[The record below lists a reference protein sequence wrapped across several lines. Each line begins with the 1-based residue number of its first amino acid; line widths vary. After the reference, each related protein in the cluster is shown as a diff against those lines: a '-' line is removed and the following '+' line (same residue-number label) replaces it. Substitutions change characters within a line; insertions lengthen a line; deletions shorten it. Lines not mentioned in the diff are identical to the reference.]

1 MTPDG
6 HPATP
11 AGLHPETAVI
21 CAGRPSHAAGGPLN
35 VPMVLASN
43 FQAGTMAAPG
53 TGEGS
58 RAYSRTDATPTWEAL
73 ETAVGQVEGGHAVAF
88 SSGMAA
94 IAAVLDLVPS
104 GSRIVAPEDCYF
116 GVGELLADG
125 QQQGRWAIDRIDLTD
140 TAAVQ
145 AAVAGADLLW
155 LETPSNPLLDVADLP
170 ALCAAGR
177 RAGAIVGV
185 DNTFATPLLQQ
196 PLALGADVVVHSAT
210 KFIGGHSDLLSG
222 ITIAREQALAGRLRH
237 RRGLTG
243 ATPGA
248 LEAFLALRGLRTL
261 ALRLDR
267 GQRNAAELARR
278 LDEHPAISRVR
289 YPGLPADPGHRTAAA
304 QMTGFGAVLAFE
316 MADAP
321 TADRLCGALRVI
333 VHATSLGGVE
343 STIERRSKLPGQR
356 HVPPGLLRLS
366 VGCEHIDD
374 LWNDLNSAL
383 KQASR
388 PENPAWRRRP
398 GTDTVES

>member
-1 MTPDG
+1 MTPDDQ
-6 HPATP
+6 PAAP
-11 AGLHPETAVI
+11 AGLRPETAVI
-21 CAGRPSHAAGGPLN
+21 CAGRPGHAASEPLN
-35 VPMVLASN
+35 VPVVLASN
-43 FQAGTMAAPG
+43 YHASITPAPG

-58 RAYSRTDATPTWEAL
+58 RSYARTDATPTWEAL

-94 IAAVLDLVPS
+94 VAAVLDLMPP
-104 GSRIVAPEDCYF
+104 GSRIIAPADCYF
-116 GVGELLADG
+116 GVGELLADA
-125 QQQGRWAIDRIDLTD
+125 QQQGRWAVDRVDLTD
-140 TAAVQ
+140 TVSVR
-145 AAVAGADLLW
+145 AAVADADLLW
-155 LETPSNPLLDVADLP
+155 LETPSNPLLDIADLP

-177 RAGAIVGV
+177 HAGAIVGV

-222 ITIAREQALAGRLRH
+222 ITIAREQALAERLRH
-237 RRGLTG
+237 RRGLSG

-267 GQRNAAELARR
+267 GQRNAGELARR
-278 LDEHPAISRVR
+278 LDQHPAVSRVR
-289 YPGLPADPGHRTAAA
+289 YPGLPGHPGHRTAAA

-316 MADAP
+316 VADAP
-321 TADRLCGALRVI
+321 TADRLCHAVQII

-343 STIERRSKLPGQR
+343 TTIERRSKLPGQG

-383 KQASR
+383 EQASR
-388 PENPAWRRRP
+388 PKNP
-398 GTDTVES
+398 T

>member
-1 MTPDG
+1 
-6 HPATP
+6 
-11 AGLHPETAVI
+11 V
-21 CAGRPSHAAGGPLN
+21 
-35 VPMVLASN
+35 VLASN
-43 FQAGTMAAPG
+43 FHASPTATPVM
-53 TGEGS
+53 EEDS

-73 ETAVGQVEGGHAVAF
+73 EAAVGQAEGGHAVAF

-94 IAAVLDLVPS
+94 VAAVLDLVPA
-104 GSRIVAPEDCYF
+104 GGRIVAPKDCYF
-116 GVGELLADG
+116 GVGELLADA
-125 QQQGRWAIDRIDLTD
+125 QQQGRWAVDRVDLTD
-140 TAAVQ
+140 TASVQ

-155 LETPSNPLLDVADLP
+155 LETPSNPLLDIADLP

-177 RAGAIVGV
+177 HAGAIVGA

-222 ITIAREQALAGRLRH
+222 IAIARQESLAGRLRH
-237 RRGLTG
+237 RRGLSG

-267 GQRNAAELARR
+267 GQFNAGELARR
-278 LDEHPAISRVR
+278 LDEHPAVSRVR
-289 YPGLPADPGHRTAAA
+289 YPGLPGDPGHRTAAA

-316 MADAP
+316 VADAS
-321 TADRLCGALRVI
+321 TADRICDAVHVI

-343 STIERRSKLPGQR
+343 TTMERRSKLHGQA

-374 LWNDLNSAL
+374 LWNDLSAAL
-383 KQASR
+383 EQASQR
-388 PENPAWRRRP
+388 
-398 GTDTVES
+398 

>member
-1 MTPDG
+1 MTPDAQ
-6 HPATP
+6 PTAP
-11 AGLHPETAVI
+11 AGLRPETAVI
-21 CAGRPSHAAGGPLN
+21 CAGRPGHAVGGPLN
-35 VPMVLASN
+35 VPVVLASN
-43 FQAGTMAAPG
+43 FHAGTMAAPG
-53 TGEGS
+53 IEQGS

-73 ETAVGQVEGGHAVAF
+73 EAAVGQVEGGYAVAF

-94 IAAVLDLVPS
+94 VAAVLDLVPA
-104 GSRIVAPEDCYF
+104 GRRIVAPMDCYF

-125 QQQGRWAIDRIDLTD
+125 QQQGRWAVDRVDLTD
-140 TAAVQ
+140 TASVQ
-145 AAVAGADLLW
+145 AAVADADLLW
-155 LETPSNPLLDVADLP
+155 LETPSNPLLDIADLP

-177 RAGAIVGV
+177 HAGALVGV

-222 ITIAREQALAGRLRH
+222 ITIARQQALASRLRH
-237 RRGLTG
+237 RRGLSG

-267 GQRNAAELARR
+267 GQRNAGELACR
-278 LDEHPAISRVR
+278 LDEHPTVSRVR
-289 YPGLPADPGHRTAAA
+289 YPGLPGDPGHRTAAA

-316 MADAP
+316 VADAP
-321 TADRLCGALRVI
+321 TADRLCDAVHVI
-333 VHATSLGGVE
+333 VHTTSLGGVE
-343 STIERRSKLPGQR
+343 STIERRSKLPGQA

-374 LWNDLNSAL
+374 LWNDLNTAL
-383 KQASR
+383 EQASE
-388 PENPAWRRRP
+388 P
-398 GTDTVES
+398 

>member
-1 MTPDG
+1 MTPDDQ
-6 HPATP
+6 PTAP
-11 AGLHPETAVI
+11 AGLRPETAVI
-21 CAGRPSHAAGGPLN
+21 WAGRPRHAASDPLN
-35 VPMVLASN
+35 VPVVLASN
-43 FQAGTMAAPG
+43 FHASPTAAAG
-53 TGEGS
+53 TGEGIRS
-58 RAYSRTDATPTWEAL
+58 YARTDATPTWEAL

-94 IAAVLDLVPS
+94 VAAVLDLLPA
-104 GSRIVAPEDCYF
+104 GARIVAPRDCYF

-125 QQQGRWAIDRIDLTD
+125 QQQGRWAVDRVDLTD
-140 TAAVQ
+140 TAGVR
-145 AAVAGADLLW
+145 AAVDGADLLW

-177 RAGAIVGV
+177 RAGALVGA

-222 ITIAREQALAGRLRH
+222 IAIARQQALAGRLRH
-237 RRGLTG
+237 RRGLSG

-267 GQRNAAELARR
+267 GQSNASELARR
-278 LDEHPAISRVR
+278 LDTHPAVSRVR
-289 YPGLPADPGHRTAAA
+289 YPGLPSHPGHGIAAA

-316 MADAP
+316 VADAP
-321 TADRLCGALRVI
+321 TADRICNTLKVI

-343 STIERRSKLPGQR
+343 TTIERRSKLPGQG
-356 HVPPGLLRLS
+356 HLAPGLLRLS
-366 VGCEHIDD
+366 AGCEHIDD
-374 LWNDLNSAL
+374 LWNDLNTAL
-383 KQASR
+383 EQATR
-388 PENPAWRRRP
+388 PQNPA
-398 GTDTVES
+398 

>member
-1 MTPDG
+1 MAPD
-6 HPATP
+6 HQPAAP
-11 AGLHPETAVI
+11 AGLRPETAVI
-21 CAGRPSHAAGGPLN
+21 YAGRPGHAASEPLN
-35 VPMVLASN
+35 IPVVLASN
-43 FQAGTMAAPG
+43 FHATPAPG
-53 TGEGS
+53 ADVEI

-94 IAAVLDLVPS
+94 VAAVLDLLPTGARV
-104 GSRIVAPEDCYF
+104 VAPADCYF

-125 QQQGRWAIDRIDLTD
+125 QKQGRWVVDRVDLTD
-140 TAAVQ
+140 TGSVQ
-145 AAVAGADLLW
+145 AAVTGADLLW

-177 RAGAIVGV
+177 HARAIVGV

-210 KFIGGHSDLLSG
+210 KFIGGHCDLLSG
-222 ITIAREQALAGRLRH
+222 IAIARDQALAERLRY
-237 RRGLTG
+237 RRGLSG

-267 GQRNAAELARR
+267 GQRNAGELARR
-278 LDEHPAISRVR
+278 LDEHPAVNRVR
-289 YPGLPADPGHRTAAA
+289 YPGLPGDPGHHTAAA
-304 QMTGFGAVLAFE
+304 QMAGFGAVLAFE
-316 MADAP
+316 VTDAG
-321 TADRLCGALRVI
+321 TADRLCQAVQVI

-343 STIERRSKLPGQR
+343 TTIERRSKLPGQG
-356 HVPPGLLRLS
+356 HLPPGLLRLS
-366 VGCEHIDD
+366 VGCEHVED

-383 KQASR
+383 EQASR
-388 PENPAWRRRP
+388 
-398 GTDTVES
+398 

>member
-1 MTPDG
+1 MTPDQS
-6 HPATP
+6 ATP
-11 AGLHPETAVI
+11 ASLHPETAVI
-21 CAGRPSHAAGGPLN
+21 CAGRPSHTPSEPLN
-35 VPMVLASN
+35 VPIVLASN
-43 FQAGTMAAPG
+43 FHADST
-53 TGEGS
+53 EEDR

-73 ETAVGQVEGGHAVAF
+73 ETAVGLVEGGHAVAF

-94 IAAVLDLVPS
+94 VAAVLDLVPA
-104 GSRIVAPEDCYF
+104 GARIIAPADCYF

-125 QQQGRWAIDRIDLTD
+125 QQQGRWAVDRVDLTD
-140 TAAVQ
+140 TAGVQ

-155 LETPSNPLLDVADLP
+155 LETPSNPLLDIADLP

-222 ITIAREQALAGRLRH
+222 ITIAREKALADRLHH
-237 RRGLTG
+237 RRGLSG

-267 GQRNAAELARR
+267 GQANAAELARR
-278 LDEHPAISRVR
+278 LDQHPAVSRVR
-289 YPGLPADPGHRTAAA
+289 YPGLPGDPGHQTAAA

-316 MADAP
+316 VADAP
-321 TADRLCGALRVI
+321 TADRLCDAVHVI

-343 STIERRSKLPGQR
+343 SSIERRSKLPGQE

-374 LWNDLNSAL
+374 LWNDLNTAL
-383 KQASR
+383 GPATR
-388 PENPAWRRRP
+388 LGNPA
-398 GTDTVES
+398 

>member
-1 MTPDG
+1 MTPDQ
-6 HPATP
+6 PAAP

-21 CAGRPSHAAGGPLN
+21 CAGRPSHTASEPLN
-35 VPMVLASN
+35 VPIVLASN
-43 FQAGTMAAPG
+43 FHAGST
-53 TGEGS
+53 EEDR
-58 RAYSRTDATPTWEAL
+58 RAYSRTDATPGWEAL
-73 ETAVGQVEGGHAVAF
+73 ETAVGRVEGGHAVAF

-94 IAAVLDLVPS
+94 IAAVLDLVPA
-104 GSRIVAPEDCYF
+104 GGRIVAPADCYF
-116 GVGELLADG
+116 GVGELLADAR
-125 QQQGRWAIDRIDLTD
+125 QQGRWAVDRVDLTD
-140 TAAVQ
+140 TASVQ

-155 LETPSNPLLDVADLP
+155 LESPSNPLLEVADLP

-177 RAGAIVGV
+177 HAGAMVGV
-185 DNTFATPLLQQ
+185 DNTFATPLLQR

-222 ITIAREQALAGRLRH
+222 ITIAREHALAGRLRH
-237 RRGLTG
+237 RRGMTG

-267 GQRNAAELARR
+267 GQANAGELARR
-278 LDEHPAISRVR
+278 LDQHPAVTRVR
-289 YPGLPADPGHRTAAA
+289 YPGLPGDPGHQTAAA

-316 MADAP
+316 VADAP
-321 TADRLCGALRVI
+321 AADRLCDNLHII

-343 STIERRSKLPGQR
+343 TTIERRSKLPGQE

-374 LWNDLNSAL
+374 LWNDLNTAL
-383 KQASR
+383 RHASPR
-388 PENPAWRRRP
+388 GKP
-398 GTDTVES
+398 G

>member
-1 MTPDG
+1 MTPDQ
-6 HPATP
+6 PAAP
-11 AGLHPETAVI
+11 AGLHPETAII
-21 CAGRPSHAAGGPLN
+21 CAGRPGRTAGGPLN
-35 VPMVLASN
+35 VPIVLASN
-43 FQAGTMAAPG
+43 FHAEAMAAPG
-53 TGEGS
+53 AGEDG

-94 IAAVLDLVPS
+94 IAAVLDLVPA
-104 GSRIVAPEDCYF
+104 GGRIVAPEDCYF
-116 GVGELLADG
+116 GVGELLADA
-125 QQQGRWAIDRIDLTD
+125 QQQGRWAVDRVDLTD

-145 AAVAGADLLW
+145 TAVAGADLLW
-155 LETPSNPLLDVADLP
+155 LETPSNPLLEVADLP

-222 ITIAREQALAGRLRH
+222 ITIAREQVLAGRLRH
-237 RRGLTG
+237 RRGLAG

-278 LDEHPAISRVR
+278 LDEHPAVSRVR
-289 YPGLPADPGHRTAAA
+289 YPGLPGDPGHRTAAA

-316 MADAP
+316 VADAV
-321 TADRLCGALRVI
+321 TADRLCDAVHVI

-343 STIERRSKLPGQR
+343 STIERRSKLPGQE

-374 LWNDLNSAL
+374 LWNDLNTAL
-383 KQASR
+383 GQATR
-388 PENPAWRRRP
+388 LGNPA
-398 GTDTVES
+398 

>member
-1 MTPDG
+1 MTPDQ
-6 HPATP
+6 PAAP
-11 AGLHPETAVI
+11 ADLHPETAVI
-21 CAGRPSHAAGGPLN
+21 CAGRPGHAAGGPLN
-35 VPMVLASN
+35 VPVVLASN
-43 FQAGTMAAPG
+43 FQAGAMAAPG
-53 TGEGS
+53 TGQDS

-94 IAAVLDLVPS
+94 IAAVLDLLPA
-104 GSRIVAPEDCYF
+104 GSRIVAPKDCYF
-116 GVGELLADG
+116 GVGELLADA
-125 QQQGRWAIDRIDLTD
+125 QQHGRWAVDRVDLTD

-145 AAVAGADLLW
+145 AAVAGAGLLW
-155 LETPSNPLLDVADLP
+155 LETPSNPLLEVADLP

-196 PLALGADVVVHSAT
+196 PLVLGADVVVHSAT

-222 ITIAREQALAGRLRH
+222 ITIARDQALAQRLRH

-267 GQRNAAELARR
+267 GQRNAGELARR
-278 LDEHPAISRVR
+278 LDEHPAVRRVR
-289 YPGLPADPGHRTAAA
+289 YPGLPGDPGHRTAAA

-316 MADAP
+316 VADAR
-321 TADRLCGALRVI
+321 TADRLCDAVHVI

-343 STIERRSKLPGQR
+343 STIERRSKLPGQE

-383 KQASR
+383 LHASR
-388 PENPAWRRRP
+388 PDSLA
-398 GTDTVES
+398 

>member
-1 MTPDG
+1 MRY
-6 HPATP
+6 A
-11 AGLHPETAVI
+11 
-21 CAGRPSHAAGGPLN
+21 
-35 VPMVLASN
+35 LACR
-43 FQAGTMAAPG
+43 FV
-53 TGEGS
+53 
-58 RAYSRTDATPTWEAL
+58 TD
-73 ETAVGQVEGGHAVAF
+73 VAF

-94 IAAVLDLVPS
+94 IAAVLDLVPA
-104 GSRIVAPEDCYF
+104 GGRIVAPADCYF
-116 GVGELLADG
+116 GVGELLADAR
-125 QQQGRWAIDRIDLTD
+125 QHGRWAVDRVDLTD
-140 TAAVQ
+140 TASVQ

-155 LETPSNPLLDVADLP
+155 LETPSNPLLEVADLP

-196 PLALGADVVVHSAT
+196 PLALGADMVVHSAT

-237 RRGLTG
+237 RRGLSG

-267 GQRNAAELARR
+267 GQANAAELARR
-278 LDEHPAISRVR
+278 LEAHSAVRRVR
-289 YPGLPADPGHRTAAA
+289 YPGLPGDPGHRTAAA

-316 MADAP
+316 VADAR
-321 TADRLCGALRVI
+321 TADRLCDAVHVI
-333 VHATSLGGVE
+333 VHATSLGGIE
-343 STIERRSKLPGQR
+343 STIERRSKLPGQE

-374 LWNDLNSAL
+374 LWNDLNTAL
-383 KQASR
+383 GQAT
-388 PENPAWRRRP
+388 RP
-398 GTDTVES
+398 GNSA

>member
-6 HPATP
+6 QPVAPAH
-11 AGLHPETAVI
+11 LHPETAVI
-21 CAGRPSHAAGGPLN
+21 CAGRPRHAAGGPLN
-35 VPMVLASN
+35 VPVVLASN
-43 FQAGTMAAPG
+43 FHVGTTPAPG

-73 ETAVGQVEGGHAVAF
+73 EIAVGQVEGGHAVAF

-94 IAAVLDLVPS
+94 IAAMLDLVPA
-104 GSRIVAPEDCYF
+104 GGRIVAPEDCYF
-116 GVGELLADG
+116 GVGELLANAR
-125 QQQGRWAIDRIDLTD
+125 QQGRWAVDRVDLTD

-155 LETPSNPLLDVADLP
+155 LETPSNPLLEVADLP

-210 KFIGGHSDLLSG
+210 KFIGVHSDLLSG
-222 ITIAREQALAGRLRH
+222 ITIAREQAFAQRLRH

-278 LDEHPAISRVR
+278 LGECASAFQRFKVVDWAMRSARSGSE
-289 YPGLPADPGHRTAAA
+289 AASTKA
-304 QMTGFGAVLAFE
+304 AL
-316 MADAP
+316 D
-321 TADRLCGALRVI
+321 LLRVFD
-333 VHATSLGGVE
+333 G
-343 STIERRSKLPGQR
+343 KMDP
-356 HVPPGLLRLS
+356 
-366 VGCEHIDD
+366 
-374 LWNDLNSAL
+374 
-383 KQASR
+383 
-388 PENPAWRRRP
+388 
-398 GTDTVES
+398 